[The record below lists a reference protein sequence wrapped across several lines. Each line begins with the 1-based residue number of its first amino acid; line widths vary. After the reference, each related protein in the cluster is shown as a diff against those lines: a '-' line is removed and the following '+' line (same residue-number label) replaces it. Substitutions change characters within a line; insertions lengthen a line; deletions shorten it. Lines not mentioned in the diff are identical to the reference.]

1 MDIEELLI
9 IKEKY
14 ERHKA
19 SVRKAFKKYASTEKG
34 KIKIRA
40 GMRRYYR
47 RKKAKAK
54 ELKAK
59 QVKGDAKSSKSEVIF
74 QMFGDNINEPSQI
87 VKQALSG
94 EEITND

>member
-40 GMRRYYR
+40 SMRRYYR
-47 RKKAKAK
+47 RKKAK

-87 VKQALSG
+87 VKQVLSG